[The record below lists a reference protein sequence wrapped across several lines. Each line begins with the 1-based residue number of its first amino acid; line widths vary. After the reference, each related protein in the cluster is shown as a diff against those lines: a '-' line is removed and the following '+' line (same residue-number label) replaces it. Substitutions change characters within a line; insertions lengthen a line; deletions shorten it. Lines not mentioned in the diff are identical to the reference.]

1 MAGMAASEGSAR
13 ESAGRSLRPR
23 AVFVD
28 RDGTLIVNHPYLGD
42 PTLVDPLPGVREAL
56 GRLLAER
63 IPIYL
68 FTNQSGVGRGLITL
82 NDVERVNRRMLDLF
96 GLGDHVFEAVCIAT
110 ERPDEPARYRKP
122 SPRFILESLAA
133 RSIAAVDAWMVGDST
148 VDWEAGRNA
157 GVRVAAVGAVWPGL
171 APGLAPGD
179 MGVAAWPGLG
189 EWLDDVLYA
198 GG

>member
-1 MAGMAASEGSAR
+1 M
-13 ESAGRSLRPR
+13 
-23 AVFVD
+23 D

-42 PTLVDPLPGVREAL
+42 PALVDPLPGVREAL

-82 NDVERVNRRMLDLF
+82 DDVERVNRRMLDLL
-96 GLGDHVFEAVCIAT
+96 GLGERIFEAVCIAT
-110 ERPDEPARYRKP
+110 ERPDEPVRYRKP

-133 RSIAAVDAWMVGDST
+133 RSIAAEEAWMVGDST

-157 GVRVAAVGAVWPGL
+157 GVRVAAVGAAWPGL
-171 APGLAPGD
+171 AAGLTPAD
-179 MGVAAWPGLG
+179 VGVAAWPGVG
-189 EWLDDVLYA
+189 EWLASLLD
-198 GG
+198 GPG